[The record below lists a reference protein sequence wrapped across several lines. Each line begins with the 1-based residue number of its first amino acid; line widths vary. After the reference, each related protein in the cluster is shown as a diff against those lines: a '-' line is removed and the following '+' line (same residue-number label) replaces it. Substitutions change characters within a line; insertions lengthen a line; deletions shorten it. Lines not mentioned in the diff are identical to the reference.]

1 MNDQTSLIPA
11 PVRDSI
17 SVPGRGDFSILR
29 WDGDSDKPLL
39 VFCHATGFNAQTY
52 TSLLSPLAD
61 QFRII
66 AVDQRGH
73 GFSDAPKDLADLKG
87 WHTYGDDLIGIMT
100 VIDEP
105 AFLSGHSMGGTVS
118 LMMAAGRPDLALGLL
133 LVEPVL
139 IPPTVGRF
147 MALSHLI
154 GRPIK
159 SPLSIGAA
167 RRRAE
172 FASREAMLSSYQGR
186 GAFAT
191 WPDVFI
197 KDYVDGGSHV
207 ISDDKTVLAC
217 APAWE
222 SKTFTMASHKIWR
235 QIGNVTCP
243 TKILFAETNST
254 MRGGAESTIR
264 AKQPDWTIEQ
274 VAGASH
280 FLPMEFPELVREN
293 LLNLAG
299 LS

>member
-11 PVRDSI
+11 PTRDSI
-17 SVPGRGDFSILR
+17 SVPGRGEFSILR
-29 WDGDSDKPLL
+29 WDGDANKPLL

-73 GFSDAPKDLADLKG
+73 GFSEAPKDLADLKG
-87 WHTYGDDLIGIMT
+87 WHTYGDDLIGIMK
-100 VIDEP
+100 VIGEP

-118 LMMAAGRPDLALGLL
+118 LMMAAGMPDMALGLL

-139 IPPTVGRF
+139 IPPAFGRI
-147 MALSHLI
+147 MAFFSLI
-154 GRPIK
+154 GRPRQ

-167 RRRAE
+167 RRRSE
-172 FASREAMLSSYQGR
+172 FASREAMFSSYQGR
-186 GAFAT
+186 RAFIT

-197 KDYVDGGSHV
+197 KDYIDGGTHV
-207 ISDDKTVLAC
+207 ISDEKTVLAC
-217 APAWE
+217 APGWE

-235 QIGNVTCP
+235 QMGKVTCP
-243 TKILFAETNST
+243 TRILFAETDST

-264 AKQPDWTIEQ
+264 AKQPDWSIEQ

-280 FLPMEFPELVREN
+280 FLPMEFPDLVREN
-293 LLNLAG
+293 LLSLAG